1 MRQHRRSGSR
11 AVRTTPGQY
20 TPHPRAVAALR
31 GVRAEAH
38 DDEAFRDPH
47 RSGWQRR
54 IELIVPVSATH
65 RAPACWPCNSG
76 AEHRSRL
83 VPPGSPPCSRLRSR
97 DTHTSWKTGVSLQL
111 GAARGLAGDLGRC
124 RAVGRVRSLRSFRD
138 WENWRR
144 SFRRP
149 GPDHDS
155 VADRAADAD
164 SVHSAVTGQP
174 ASGSGLRP
182 GQYRDRL
189 FGARAPGARRRHSRC
204 QSPSRRRTP
213 GSRVPPGTASNGRG
227 WGRRTHCL

>member
-1 MRQHRRSGSR
+1 MVAVVTLCAYCTRVGCYWPTVGGTPRRSGVR

-31 GVRAEAH
+31 GARAEAH

-111 GAARGLAGDLGRC
+111 GVARGLIGGLGQVSSC
-124 RAVGRVRSLRSFRD
+124 
-138 WENWRR
+138 W
-144 SFRRP
+144 P
-149 GPDHDS
+149 GPFPS
-155 VADRAADAD
+155 VLPGLGELAAFLPPTR
-164 SVHSAVTGQP
+164 SRS
-174 ASGSGLRP
+174 
-182 GQYRDRL
+182 RL
-189 FGARAPGARRRHSRC
+189 C
-204 QSPSRRRTP
+204 
-213 GSRVPPGTASNGRG
+213 
-227 WGRRTHCL
+227 C

>member
-1 MRQHRRSGSR
+1 MVAVVTLCAYCTRVGCYWPTVGGTPRRSGFR

-31 GVRAEAH
+31 GARAEAH

-111 GAARGLAGDLGRC
+111 GVARGLIGGLGQVSSC
-124 RAVGRVRSLRSFRD
+124 
-138 WENWRR
+138 W
-144 SFRRP
+144 P
-149 GPDHDS
+149 GPFPS
-155 VADRAADAD
+155 VLPGLGELAAFLPPTR
-164 SVHSAVTGQP
+164 SRS
-174 ASGSGLRP
+174 
-182 GQYRDRL
+182 RL
-189 FGARAPGARRRHSRC
+189 C
-204 QSPSRRRTP
+204 
-213 GSRVPPGTASNGRG
+213 
-227 WGRRTHCL
+227 C